1 MSNFKSIKEYFSEDT
16 TFVVPY
22 YQRGY
27 KWSLQKNTKR
37 GDLHLSLLLLDL
49 KNEFQNSLRN
59 GKIVKNYEYYLQG
72 ITVKENGNEIE
83 LVDGQQR
90 TTSIFILLCCLKHR
104 GIDIG
109 INLENKLQY
118 KVRKAANSLLQQFI
132 NGNSEGDET
141 IQDIAALKKAWIL
154 CNQTLDGIFE
164 LELFSQFLLEN
175 INIIYIQLDK
185 NQDETKVF
193 SMMNKNKAEMSQTD
207 LIKSNIL
214 REVSRQM
221 FGDLKNQ
228 VSNDGLEWQINQ
240 LRGKLATEWD
250 NWRKWWEKK
259 EHKEFG
265 RMIGLNFSNTSNK
278 NIEPDMVVIFRLY
291 QSLKQVSS
299 KTDSR
304 GLYEYFKDIAVD
316 RSLYKLEAIEV
327 FEELRLIQQVIEE
340 WYNDVEIYNYLGL
353 FFKGSGLRDREPQLI
368 EFYKLY
374 TESKLNFTAKIKAF
388 YVKQVLDELTVDEF
402 IEGILSDI
410 DTYHNQYTTVAR
422 QLLRMNVLM
431 ASKQKQKF
439 DFSLYEENN
448 YRNSEDIDNA
458 SKRSLEHIKPQKY
471 NNNRISKRERES
483 LKKLTNTVGN
493 LVLVPRGLNSKL
505 SNKLPEEKK
514 KILFEEML
522 KPDGRNFGLWLHT
535 LSVFGSHNSWLSKEI
550 LANQEYFKNDLL
562 NYFNSK
568 QQ

>member
-1 MSNFKSIKEYFSEDT
+1 MSNFKSIKEYFSGEKT
-16 TFVVPY
+16 IVVPY

-27 KWSLQKNTKR
+27 KWSLQKNSKR
-37 GDLHLSLLLLDL
+37 GDLHLNLLLLDL
-49 KNEFQNSLRN
+49 KNEFQYSLRN
-59 GKIVKNYEYYLQG
+59 GQIIKNYEYYLQG
-72 ITVKENGNEIE
+72 ITVKEKENEIE

-90 TTSIFILLCCLKHR
+90 TTSIFILLCCLKYR
-104 GIDIG
+104 GIDIS
-109 INLENKLQY
+109 INLQNKLHY
-118 KVRKAANSLLQQFI
+118 KVRKAANILIQQFI

-154 CNQTLDGIFE
+154 CNKTLDGISN

-175 INIIYIQLDK
+175 IKIIYIQLDK

-214 REVSRQM
+214 REASRQM
-221 FGDLKNQ
+221 FGDLKDK

-240 LRGKLATEWD
+240 LRGKLASEWD

-259 EHKEFG
+259 DHKDFG
-265 RMIGLNFSNTSNK
+265 KMIGLNFSITANK
-278 NIEPDMVVIFRLY
+278 NSEPDMVVIFRLY
-291 QSLKQVSS
+291 QSLKQVNL

-304 GLYEYFKDIAVD
+304 GLYEYFKDIAVNKSND
-316 RSLYKLEAIEV
+316 KLEAIEV
-327 FEELRLIQQVIEE
+327 FEELRLIQLVIEE
-340 WYNDVEIYNYLGL
+340 WYNEIEIYNYLGL
-353 FFKGSGLRDREPQLI
+353 FFKGSGIRDRESQLI
-368 EFYKLY
+368 VLYKLY
-374 TESKLNFTAKIKAF
+374 TESKLNFIQKIKGY
-388 YVKQVLDELTVDEF
+388 YVKQVIEEHTVDEF
-402 IEGILSDI
+402 IDSILSDT

-458 SKRSLEHIKPQKY
+458 SKRSLEHIKPQTYRNSK
-471 NNNRISKRERES
+471 ISKKERDS
-483 LKKLTNTVGN
+483 LKKLTNTIGN

-535 LSVFGSHNSWLSKEI
+535 LSVFGSQNSWLSKEI
-550 LANQEYFKNDLL
+550 IANQEYFKNDLL
-562 NYFNSK
+562 TYFNSK
-568 QQ
+568 Q